1 MDAWLDLSQA
11 KWMRPMY
18 ERALGTLNGS
28 RKMEPIRYSPTGSW
42 RAFSAP
48 PGAKTWRTTFSSQAG
63 VEERKELAFSF
74 RWLFLWVLQ
83 VTIGYGWRDFWALGW
98 VAFFTLFGTCVL
110 RWKDEIDNDGANL
123 GFWYSLDMLLPII
136 HLREKHYDLDLN
148 TEVAQ
153 RYMYIH
159 KIVGYILMF
168 FVIAGLSGLTE

>member
-1 MDAWLDLSQA
+1 MANDIL
-11 KWMRPMY
+11 
-18 ERALGTLNGS
+18 
-28 RKMEPIRYSPTGSW
+28 
-42 RAFSAP
+42 F
-48 PGAKTWRTTFSSQAG
+48 AG
-63 VEERKELAFSF
+63 RVEERKELAFSF

-83 VTIGYGWRDFWALGW
+83 VTIGYGYGWRDFWALGW
-98 VAFFTLFGTCVL
+98 VAFFTVFGACVL

-153 RYMYIH
+153 RYKYIH
-159 KIVGYILMF
+159 KMVGYILMF